1 MYSYFTAC
9 YLFHLSFPSC
19 TFPHPQYWQ
28 NLLTA
33 TFNSTYLH
41 GLSDFRTMLTVI
53 CDLFGGFHV
62 QMMQHNLPAN
72 IATTPLALPHT
83 RPTASAAGDEG

>member
-1 MYSYFTAC
+1 
-9 YLFHLSFPSC
+9 
-19 TFPHPQYWQ
+19 
-28 NLLTA
+28 
-33 TFNSTYLH
+33 
-41 GLSDFRTMLTVI
+41 MLTVI